1 MYYDMF
7 NHRIS
12 IASQHLEVKKT
23 LIMSQINREVDF
35 MNFFIKLREQNSL
48 SCNLTPPV
56 HDSFEMLS
64 PEMDK
69 EIVNDLHAL
78 SKVTPVGHEKHDHF
92 SVLGMATSLDIYV
105 SP

>member
-1 MYYDMF
+1 MDYDMF

-23 LIMSQINREVDF
+23 LIMRQINREVDF
-35 MNFFIKLREQNSL
+35 MNFFIKLLEQNSL

-64 PEMDK
+64 PQMCKEM
-69 EIVNDLHAL
+69 VNDLHAL
-78 SKVTPVGHEKHDHF
+78 SKVTLVGHEKHDHF
-92 SVLGMATSLDIYV
+92 AVSGMATSFDIYV

>member
-1 MYYDMF
+1 MDYDMF

-35 MNFFIKLREQNSL
+35 MNFVIKLREQNSL
-48 SCNLTPPV
+48 PSNLTPPV

-69 EIVNDLHAL
+69 EIVNDLHSL
-78 SKVTPVGHEKHDHF
+78 SKVTLVGHEKHDHF
-92 SVLGMATSLDIYV
+92 AVSGMTT
-105 SP
+105 

>member
-1 MYYDMF
+1 MDYDMF
-7 NHRIS
+7 NHSIS

-35 MNFFIKLREQNSL
+35 MNFVIKLREQNSL
-48 SCNLTPPV
+48 PSNLTPPV

-78 SKVTPVGHEKHDHF
+78 SKVTPVGPEKHDHF
-92 SVLGMATSLDIYV
+92 SVSRMATSFDIYV

>member
-1 MYYDMF
+1 
-7 NHRIS
+7 
-12 IASQHLEVKKT
+12 
-23 LIMSQINREVDF
+23 
-35 MNFFIKLREQNSL
+35 MNFFIKMREQNSL

-69 EIVNDLHAL
+69 EIVNDLHSL
-78 SKVTPVGHEKHDHF
+78 SKVTPVGPEKHDHF
-92 SVLGMATSLDIYV
+92 SVSRMATSFDIYV

>member
-1 MYYDMF
+1 MDYDMF

-69 EIVNDLHAL
+69 EIVNDLHDL
-78 SKVTPVGHEKHDHF
+78 SKVTPVGYEKHDHF
-92 SVLGMATSLDIYV
+92 SVSGMATSFDIYV